1 MRRRFAPRPNVRV
14 MLSANGLAIAG
25 LGLMPQMLMSVCAYA
40 MLASM

>member
-1 MRRRFAPRPNVRV
+1 MTPPIRAPAEVRV

-40 MLASM
+40 LLASL